1 MRIPFPR
8 CDKLRVMKRR
18 AFLQMMAAAG
28 PLMAQR
34 NDKYGPVLQA
44 GVYVWTQHYGRLG
57 KRAQDNIP
65 EICAGFAKAGY
76 KDVELMSLF
85 FTPELEQI
93 TYGALRQSG
102 LKCSVAY
109 NGGPMHT
116 TEGARTTVAA
126 TVELGQRLQR
136 NVGVKGISIN
146 PNPVSG
152 REKTDDELKIQAEAL
167 NQLGWSLEKN
177 GLGLYLH
184 QHAPEM
190 ANGAREWRTM
200 LKQTEPRYLKV
211 CLDTH
216 WVLRGGQDVMTLLK
230 ECGPR
235 LGSVHLRNSVKGVW
249 SEDFGD
255 GDIDY
260 RAVAAYLRQMN
271 FDGYLSVE
279 LAWDKETKVT
289 RTLEEN
295 LERSRVYTAKI
306 FGL

>member
-1 MRIPFPR
+1 M
-8 CDKLRVMKRR
+8 
-18 AFLQMMAAAG
+18 QSMAAAA
-28 PLMAQR
+28 PLAAQR
-34 NDKYGPVLQA
+34 NDAYGPVLQA
-44 GVYVWTQHYGRLG
+44 GVYIWTQHYGKLG
-57 KRAQDNIP
+57 QRAQDHIP
-65 EICAGFAKAGY
+65 DICAGFAKAGY
-76 KDVELMSLF
+76 TDVELMSLF
-85 FTPELEQI
+85 FTPELDQI
-93 TYGALRQSG
+93 TFAALRNHG

-109 NGGPMHT
+109 NGGPMHSVD
-116 TEGARTTVAA
+116 GARATVAT
-126 TVELGQRLQR
+126 TVELAQRLLR
-136 NVGVKGISIN
+136 NFPLKGISIN

-152 REKTDDELKIQAEAL
+152 REKTDDELKIQSEAL
-167 NQLGWSLEKN
+167 NQLGWSLEKS

-190 ANGAREWRTM
+190 ANGAREWRAM

-230 ECGPR
+230 ESAPR
-235 LGSVHLRNSVKGVW
+235 LGSVHLRNSVNGVW

-260 RAVAAYLRQMN
+260 KAVAAYLRSIH
-271 FDGYLSVE
+271 FDGFLSVE

-295 LERSRVYTAKI
+295 LRLSRLYTQHV